1 MPSTIVSGKNVVSST
16 CKCRMSSKALIMAET
31 AVAIVTG
38 EELSGLML
46 GHNPSNDP
54 PIIKISS
61 IGQVAP
67 CKMG

>member
-1 MPSTIVSGKNVVSST
+1 MPSTIDSGKNVVSST
-16 CKCRMSSKALIMAET
+16 CKCLMTSKALIIAET
-31 AVAIVTG
+31 AVVIVAG
-38 EELSGLML
+38 EELSGLLL

-67 CKMG
+67 YKMG